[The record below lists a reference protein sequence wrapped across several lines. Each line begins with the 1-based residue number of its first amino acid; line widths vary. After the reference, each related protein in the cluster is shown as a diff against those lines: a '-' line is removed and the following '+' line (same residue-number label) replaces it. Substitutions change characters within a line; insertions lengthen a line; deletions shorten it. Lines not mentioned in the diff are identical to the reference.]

1 MTDVTSEPQP
11 ARDRTLLL
19 QAALDGELDAT
30 AMLLFERQLVEDP
43 ALAAE
48 YRRLGALRQAI
59 HDKLPKLRA
68 SEDFRNRMEAIAT
81 PPPPVAQLARKW
93 FGEWQQTAMAASL
106 ALALGSGLTF
116 LMLPR
121 QGPDVTQT
129 LIAGH
134 VRGMI
139 ADQPTDVAS
148 SDRHTV
154 KPWFATRV
162 TQAPQVVDL
171 SAAGFALAGGRV
183 DVIDD
188 KPVATLV
195 FRHLKHVISVSEL
208 PGTPAHWG
216 LVEGH
221 RMIKGYSTY
230 TWTTGETPDNKTTYI
245 AVSDIAP
252 GELDAL
258 AAAFRKA
265 VAAEH

>member
-1 MTDVTSEPQP
+1 MTDITGEPQSSG
-11 ARDRTLLL
+11 DRSLLL

-30 AMLLFERQLVEDP
+30 AMLLFEKQLAEDP
-43 ALAAE
+43 ALSTE
-48 YRRLGALRQAI
+48 YRRLNALRHAI
-59 HDKLPKLRA
+59 HDKLPKVVA
-68 SEDFRNRMEAIAT
+68 SDDFRARIAAIAT
-81 PPPPVAQLARKW
+81 PQKPVSQPARKW
-93 FGEWQQTAMAASL
+93 FGEWQQTAVAASL
-106 ALALGSGLTF
+106 ALFLGSGLTF
-116 LMLPR
+116 LMLP
-121 QGPDVTQT
+121 QQASNVTQE

-139 ADQPTDVAS
+139 ADQPMDVAT
-148 SDRHTV
+148 SDKHTV

-171 SAAGFALAGGRV
+171 SAEGFALAGGRV

-195 FRHLKHVISVSEL
+195 FRHFKHVISVSEL
-208 PGTPAHWG
+208 PGTPAHFG
-216 LVEGH
+216 LVDGH
-221 RMIKGYSTY
+221 RTIKGYSTY
-230 TWTTGETPDNKTTYI
+230 TWTTGDTPDNKTTYV

-265 VAAEH
+265 VAAEQ

>member
-1 MTDVTSEPQP
+1 MTDVTGEPQP
-11 ARDRTLLL
+11 SGDRTLLL

-30 AMLLFERQLVEDP
+30 AMLLFEKQLAEDP

-48 YRRLGALRQAI
+48 YRRLVALRRAI
-59 HDKLPKLRA
+59 HDKLPKTQASDAFRA
-68 SEDFRNRMEAIAT
+68 HMAAIAA
-81 PPPPVAQLARKW
+81 PQKPAAQPAKKW

-106 ALALGSGLTF
+106 ALVLGSGLTF
-116 LMLPR
+116 LMLPQ
-121 QGPDVTQT
+121 QGSNVTQE
-129 LIAGH
+129 LVAGH

-139 ADQPTDVAS
+139 ADQPTDVAT
-148 SDRHTV
+148 SDKHTV

-171 SAAGFALAGGRV
+171 SAEGFALAGGRV

-208 PGTPAHWG
+208 PGSPAHWG
-216 LVEGH
+216 MLEGH
-221 RMIKGYSTY
+221 RTIKGYSTD
-230 TWTTGETPDNKTTYI
+230 TWSTGDTPDNKTTYV

-252 GELDAL
+252 GELDTL

-265 VAAEH
+265 VAAEQ